1 MSSFYISKIKKSS
14 PLRQLIRARMVW
26 RYSKSRIID
35 SIEWINQ
42 RTPLSNHYYDL
53 DDFNSVE
60 ICYFLSQNLNQ
71 PFETISNYLMEIL
84 NEERMDPFVKSNL
97 PSNVQFGFGRRVVW
111 YVAVRVLKPKIV
123 VETGV
128 HEGMGTYV
136 ICRALEM
143 NEIEGYMG
151 LALGTEINPNC
162 GRLIPER
169 LRKYSRI
176 MLGDSLET
184 LKNLTS
190 NIDIFIN
197 DSNHDAEYEFEEYTV
212 IEKLLSKNSLILG
225 DNSHATHSLR
235 KFCQL
240 TGRLFYFLPE
250 TPKNHWYLGAGVG
263 FAVSSSYGRE
273 I

>member
-1 MSSFYISKIKKSS
+1 MNSFFISKIRNSS
-14 PLRQLIRARMVW
+14 PCRQLIRARTVW
-26 RYSKSRIID
+26 RYSRSRITD
-35 SIEWINQ
+35 SIKWINLK
-42 RTPLSNHYYDL
+42 TPLSNHYYDL
-53 DDFNSVE
+53 DDFNLVE

-71 PFETISNYLMEIL
+71 PFETISNYLKEIL
-84 NEERMDPFVKSNL
+84 NEERMDPFVRNNL

-128 HEGMGTYV
+128 HQGMGTYA

-143 NEIEGYMG
+143 NEIDGYMG

-162 GRLIPER
+162 GQFIPEE

-184 LKNLTS
+184 LRNLTS

-197 DSNHDAEYEFEEYTV
+197 DSNHNAEYEFEEYTV

-225 DNSHATHSLR
+225 DNSHVTHSLR
-235 KFCQL
+235 KFCHQTDRRFL
-240 TGRLFYFLPE
+240 FLPE

-263 FAVSSSYGRE
+263 FAVSSDFGCD